1 MKLLFWIPALGGRGG
16 GAERVLSIVAS
27 GLAQRGHDVVVA
39 SADRPG
45 NSELLRVRSRCPA
58 SVPRRKSR
66 RVLAPCGAGCGCA
79 RSSCAIRPDVAIG
92 FMFAGYATLAAAA
105 AGTGVPVVASEHTAF
120 DHYRRRGVQARLLRS
135 IPRRFSAFTIPSE
148 RVRLGYPP
156 SVADRMTVIPNPL
169 PKMVSDRRDPRAND
183 ERKRLLAVG
192 NLREEKGHSVLIE
205 AFSRIATDHPD
216 WELRIVRGGS
226 AQERPRAGDRNTG
239 PEGTGRKSRESSRD
253 IAAEYAAANLFVMP
267 SSYESFG
274 LATAEAL
281 ASGLPAV
288 GFADCPGT
296 SEIIQDGVNGLL
308 VQGPD
313 RAEALAAGLSRL
325 MGEPALL
332 AEFSSRAP
340 LTVADYEAE
349 GIVMRWEEL
358 LQSVVSN
365 ADARK

>member
-1 MKLLFWIPALGGRGG
+1 MKLLFWIPALGGGGG

-45 NSELLRVRSRCPA
+45 TPSFYAFDPAIRRACLGEKPGASWHPMTLSRLRGEL
-58 SVPRRKSR
+58 
-66 RVLAPCGAGCGCA
+66 A
-79 RSSCAIRPDVAIG
+79 RSRPDVAVG
-92 FMFAGYATLAAAA
+92 FMFAGYATLVA
-105 AGTGVPVVASEHTAF
+105 AGTGTGVPIVASEHTAF
-120 DHYRRRGVQARLLRS
+120 EHYRRRGVQSHLL
-135 IPRRFSAFTIPSE
+135 PVAAARFSAFTIPSE
-148 RVRLGYPP
+148 RVRLGYPQ
-156 SVADRMTVIPNPL
+156 VIADRMIVVPNPL
-169 PKMVSDRRDPRAND
+169 PKVAPDEQNRCAKG

-205 AFSRIATDHPD
+205 AFARVAADHPD
-216 WELRIVRGGS
+216 WELRIVGEGPLKGALERAIGS
-226 AQERPRAGDRNTG
+226 RDL
-239 PEGTGRKSRESSRD
+239 TGRAEIAEVVSD
-253 IAAEYAAANLFVMP
+253 IAAEYAEADLFVMP

-281 ASGLPAV
+281 AAGLPAV

-296 SEIIQDGVNGLL
+296 NEIIRDGVNGLL

-313 RAEALAAGLSRL
+313 RAEALAVGLSRL

-332 AEFSSRAP
+332 AELSSRAP
-340 LTVADYEAE
+340 QSVAEYEAE

-358 LQSVVSN
+358 LQSVASS
-365 ADARK
+365 AEARK

>member
-27 GLAQRGHDVVVA
+27 GLARRRHDVVVA

-45 NSELLRVRSRCPA
+45 TPSFYAFDPAVRQACLGERPGASWHPAALWRLRRELVRSRPEIA
-58 SVPRRKSR
+58 V
-66 RVLAPCGAGCGCA
+66 
-79 RSSCAIRPDVAIG
+79 G

-105 AGTGVPVVASEHTAF
+105 TGTGVPVIASEHTAF
-120 DHYRRRGVQARLLRS
+120 DHYRQRTVQSRLLRS
-135 IPRRFSAFTIPSE
+135 TAHRFAAITIPSE
-148 RVRLGYPP
+148 RVRLGYPQVV
-156 SVADRMTVIPNPL
+156 SDRMTVMPNPL
-169 PKMVSDRRDPRAND
+169 PRMTSDRPGRNSGGG
-183 ERKRLLAVG
+183 RKRLLAVG

-205 AFSRIATDHPD
+205 AFSRIAVAHPD
-216 WELRIVRGGS
+216 WELRIVGEGPLRDVLERGIREQGI
-226 AQERPRAGDRNTG
+226 AGRAEISGVVA
-239 PEGTGRKSRESSRD
+239 D
-253 IAAEYAAANLFVMP
+253 IAAEYAAAELFVMP

-281 ASGLPAV
+281 AAGLPAV

-296 SEIIQDGVNGLL
+296 SGIVQDGINGLL
-308 VQGPD
+308 VRGPD
-313 RAEALAAGLSRL
+313 QAEALAAGLSRL

-332 AEFSSRAP
+332 AELSSRAP
-340 LTVADYEAE
+340 RTVSEYEAD

-358 LQSVVSN
+358 LQSVVSS